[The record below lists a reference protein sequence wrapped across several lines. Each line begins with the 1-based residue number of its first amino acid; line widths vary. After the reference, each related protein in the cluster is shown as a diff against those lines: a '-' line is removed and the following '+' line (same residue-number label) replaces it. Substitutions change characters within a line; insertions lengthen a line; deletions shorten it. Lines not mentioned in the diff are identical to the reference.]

1 MKKYRYYDQWN
12 RKWSRGMLLD
22 TPTTRRWDDREKADV
37 DAIERRT
44 IFRKFSTRDDGK
56 SRVFIK
62 RCDTINQAIDECRR
76 HNEIRCIG

>member
-1 MKKYRYYDQWN
+1 
-12 RKWSRGMLLD
+12 MLLD

-76 HNEIRCIG
+76 HNEIVDKMYRLNRILMKYCNK